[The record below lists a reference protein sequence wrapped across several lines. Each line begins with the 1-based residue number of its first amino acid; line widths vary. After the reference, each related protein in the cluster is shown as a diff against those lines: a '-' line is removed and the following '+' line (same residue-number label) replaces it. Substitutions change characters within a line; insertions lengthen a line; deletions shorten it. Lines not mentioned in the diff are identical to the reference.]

1 MIGIIGGY
9 LFALTQGI
17 VNFQPVIDAKWFAAP
32 EFIIPFKD
40 YTPSVTL
47 GIAAAMVPVAFV
59 TMSEHIYQMVL
70 SKVVGQDFIKS
81 RDCTAP

>member
-1 MIGIIGGY
+1 MPSFTGILSLIPVLIGIIGGY

-17 VNFQPVIDAKWFAAP
+17 VNFQPVIDAKWFAVP

-47 GIAAAMVPVAFV
+47 GIAVDGAGRF
-59 TMSEHIYQMVL
+59 
-70 SKVVGQDFIKS
+70 
-81 RDCTAP
+81 RDDVRTYRPPNGAE